1 MLGSNDKKNPSP
13 MYVEFHNEFDHD
25 NVEFPNDFDH
35 EKDNFLGLVY
45 DNGWLK
51 EWTHWYLWSTSISSI
66 IKLSGLIIYSLP
78 LYI

>member
-13 MYVEFHNEFDHD
+13 MY
-25 NVEFPNDFDH
+25 VEFPNDFDH

-51 EWTHWYLWSTSISSI
+51 EWTNWYLWSTSISSI
-66 IKLSGLIIYSLP
+66 IRLSGLIIYSLP